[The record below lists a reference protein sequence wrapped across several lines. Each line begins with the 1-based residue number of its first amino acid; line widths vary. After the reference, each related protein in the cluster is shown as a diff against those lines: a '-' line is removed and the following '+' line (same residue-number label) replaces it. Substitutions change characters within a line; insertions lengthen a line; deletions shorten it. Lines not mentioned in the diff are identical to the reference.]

1 MNASVDT
8 TVVTLSESKRVDV
21 SESIDKVRNTTSIDP
36 GVYPAAVRS
45 QMLVGVSGIIGQC
58 ERDITLKCISYRK
71 ACLRLN
77 QL

>member
-1 MNASVDT
+1 MKASVDT

-36 GVYPAAVRS
+36 GVYPAVRS